1 MYNKLCPFKERMQG
15 DLQMYTP
22 MKSIAPNKTQR
33 AFLSP
38 PKVAAYPFAIHS
50 SLSL

>member
-1 MYNKLCPFKERMQG
+1 MYNKLCPFKERIEG
-15 DLQMYTP
+15 DLQMYIP

-38 PKVAAYPFAIHS
+38 PKVAAYRFASHS
-50 SLSL
+50 SLCL